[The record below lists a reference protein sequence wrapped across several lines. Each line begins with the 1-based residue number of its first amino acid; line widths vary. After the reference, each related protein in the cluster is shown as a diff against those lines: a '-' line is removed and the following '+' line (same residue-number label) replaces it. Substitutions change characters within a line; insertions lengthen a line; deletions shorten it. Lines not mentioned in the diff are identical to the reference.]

1 MKLLL
6 DTHIWIWH
14 LMGSKDLPKHF
25 REVMAAESTELW
37 LSPISV
43 WEAVLLGEKGRLKL
57 KPNPFAWVRQAL
69 LADQFQQAAITNEIA
84 IISREISLPHED
96 PADRII
102 AATAVANGFF
112 LATCDERLLKG
123 KEWQCLK

>member
-1 MKLLL
+1 
-6 DTHIWIWH
+6 
-14 LMGSKDLPKHF
+14 MGSKDLPKHF
-25 REVMAAESTELW
+25 CEVMANAATELW

-43 WEAVLLGEKGRLKL
+43 WETVLLGEKGRLKL
-57 KPNPFAWVRQAL
+57 KPDPFMWVRNAL
-69 LADQFQQAAITNEIA
+69 LADQFHQAAITSEIA
-84 IISREISLPHED
+84 IISREVKLPHED

-102 AATAVANGFF
+102 AATAVANNFI